1 MQWGNALKDMDQM
14 FALKFALIVQGV
26 SSRLPLFSAEMNIGS
41 FFSWTAALIG

>member
-14 FALKFALIVQGV
+14 FALKFALIVQVFPPGF
-26 SSRLPLFSAEMNIGS
+26 PLFSAEMNIGS